1 MDEFFFS
8 ALFFGLAAGLKPG
21 PLGIIVIQQTLAK
34 GLRNGFYASFAPFIT
49 DGPIIIAVFL
59 MLSNFKNIDIF
70 SATLCLVGGL
80 YLIWLSRKIL
90 LVKEIDLSKALEKES
105 SLLLAV
111 KINFLNPSPYIF
123 WFTIGGAYILRGNAF
138 QSSVFIFT
146 AIFTLASSKFL
157 VAILAY
163 FFRPSLESHGYLLVM
178 KVLATIMVVFGIES
192 IYKAYFIFKNS
203 GFALKAYF

>member
-21 PLGIIVIQQTLAK
+21 PLGIVVIQQTLTK
-34 GLRNGFYASFAPFIT
+34 GLRSGFYASFAPFIT
-49 DGPIIIAVFL
+49 DGPIIIAVLL

-70 SATLCLVGGL
+70 TATLCLIGGL

-90 LVKEIDLSKALEKES
+90 LIKEIDLSKALEKES

-111 KINFLNPSPYIF
+111 KINFFNPSPYIF
-123 WFTIGGAYILRGNAF
+123 WFTIGGSYILRGNAF
-138 QSSVFIFT
+138 QSSIFVFT
-146 AIFTLASSKFL
+146 AIFTLALSKFL

-163 FFRPSLESHGYLLVM
+163 FFRPALESHGYVLVM
-178 KVLATIMVVFGIES
+178 KTLAAIMAIFGIHS
-192 IYKAYFIFKNS
+192 IYKAYFIFENS
-203 GFALKAYF
+203 SLVL